1 MIVIVAV
8 DERNGMMF
16 NKRRQ
21 SQDKALRERIL
32 EIAKGKALWMNRY
45 TAKQFEDQGGIIVDD
60 EFLDRA
66 GTGEFC
72 FVENTPVAPYLDRIE
87 KIIRFCWNR
96 KYPGDMIFDV
106 DLTDGWELEETKEF
120 EGNSHEKIT
129 EEVYVCKK

>member
-1 MIVIVAV
+1 M
-8 DERNGMMF
+8 
-16 NKRRQ
+16 
-21 SQDKALRERIL
+21 
-32 EIAKGKALWMNRY
+32 
-45 TAKQFEDQGGIIVDD
+45 DD

-72 FVENTPVAPYLDRIE
+72 FVENTPASPYLDRIE

-96 KYPGDMIFDV
+96 EYPGDMFFDV

-120 EGNSHEKIT
+120 EGTSHEKIT